1 MPIGL
6 IKHEAVSECGSF
18 EVRFSDGRPSQHFY
32 FEDNPDR
39 RLGPE
44 QLTGEEALEQAKA
57 LARAGQD
64 KLEPIRK
71 SHRGCLS

>member
-1 MPIGL
+1 VRELRSPFFGRAA
-6 IKHEAVSECGSF
+6 EPAV
-18 EVRFSDGRPSQHFY
+18 Y
-32 FEDNPDR
+32 FEDNLDR

-57 LARAGQD
+57 LARAEQD

>member
-6 IKHEAVSECGSF
+6 IKHEAVPECGSF

>member
-1 MPIGL
+1 VREL
-6 IKHEAVSECGSF
+6 
-18 EVRFSDGRPSQHFY
+18 RFSDGQPSQHFY

-57 LARAGQD
+57 LARAEQD

>member
-1 MPIGL
+1 MRPIRL
-6 IKHEAVSECGSF
+6 IEHEAVPECGSF
-18 EVRFSDGRPSQHFY
+18 VFRTGSRASTSISRTIRTGAF
-32 FEDNPDR
+32 
-39 RLGPE
+39 GPE

-57 LARAGQD
+57 LARAEQD

>member
-1 MPIGL
+1 
-6 IKHEAVSECGSF
+6 
-18 EVRFSDGRPSQHFY
+18 VRELRSPFFGRAAEPAFY
-32 FEDNPDR
+32 FEDNPDG

-57 LARAGQD
+57 LARAEQD